1 MTFYNYQQRNSKS
14 NKMSYKFYFS
24 DITWR
29 SELHQERC
37 IGGQH
42 PDWAMHQVYKNDERD
57 EMLRSTTRASD
68 NTIVVSSFANLANT
82 EIGFTD
88 FVKLCK
94 KRGTWIKSIE
104 ENYIWQA
111 KHPIIDAVRQWKI
124 GKAAGAGRIGAKI
137 SADNKKAKS
146 AEGIAKI
153 SKRWP
158 LPSSEWS
165 TAALLQE
172 AGVSLNT
179 AKAHLGKRPIA
190 QYNYQAFLKRKLRKL
205 QNAK

>member
-1 MTFYNYQQRNSKS
+1 
-14 NKMSYKFYFS
+14 MSLKFYFS
-24 DITWR
+24 DTTWR
-29 SELHQERC
+29 SELHQQRYISEKY
-37 IGGQH
+37 
-42 PDWAMHQVYKNDERD
+42 PDWAEHQVYKNGQRD
-57 EMLRSTTRASD
+57 EMLRATTRSSD

-94 KRGTWIKSIE
+94 KRGTWLKSIE
-104 ENYIWQA
+104 ENYLWHA
-111 KHPIIDAVRQWKI
+111 NHPIVDAVRLWKI
-124 GKAAGAGRIGAKI
+124 GKSAGAGRIGAKI

-153 SKRWP
+153 KERWP
-158 LPSSEWS
+158 MPSSEWS
-165 TAALLQE
+165 TATLLKE

-190 QYNYQAFLKRKLRKL
+190 QYNYQAKLKRKANVKPK
-205 QNAK
+205 N